1 MSASTDQTQKP
12 QDVDHVRPSPIP
24 GYRGFLNWFGAAFGI
39 AVLVGAAFLY
49 LTARADQSTDVTATV
64 ADTVPAVTL
73 PADSEFDQQLE
84 ASPGGDGQIAESTTG
99 VLLALY
105 VVDSLEVHELEQA
118 YAAATQVDQSHVTQM
133 LSALAA
139 LETVQWPTELD
150 ELAAELRTRM
160 NGLLEAME
168 GQDLEKTRH
177 ALEEVHEGEHLLAS
191 GIYAWLAG
199 TPMATGMAAHAEEE
213 AHEDEGGP
221 IDAADAGVFEIG
233 MFEFGYDPGTIDIE
247 AGVPVVF
254 RFTNRGKLPHEAMV
268 GDAHMQEEFAA
279 AGDHDVGQEGDDH
292 HGNLMATLVQPGE
305 TKDLVVLIDEPGTW
319 YIACHL
325 IGHYEQGQIATINV
339 TG

>member
-1 MSASTDQTQKP
+1 
-12 QDVDHVRPSPIP
+12 VRPSSP

-49 LTARADQSTDVTATV
+49 LTARADQSTAVTATV
-64 ADTVPAVTL
+64 ADTLPAVTL
-73 PADSEFDQQLE
+73 PAESEFDQQLE
-84 ASPGGDGQIAESTTG
+84 PSPGGDGQLSESTTG
-99 VLLALY
+99 VLFALY
-105 VVDSLEVHELEQA
+105 VVDSLEVHDLEQA
-118 YAAATQVDQSHVTQM
+118 YAAATQVDQDHVDRM

-160 NGLLEAME
+160 AGLLEAME
-168 GQDLEKTRH
+168 GQDLERTRH
-177 ALEEVHEGEHLLAS
+177 ALEEVHEAEHLLAS

-199 TPMATGMAAHAEEE
+199 TPMATPMAAHEEE
-213 AHEDEGGP
+213 NEGGP

-233 MFEFGYDPGTIDIE
+233 MFEFGYEPGIIDIE

-254 RFTNRGKLPHEAMV
+254 RFTNTGKLTHEAMV

-279 AGDHDVGQEGDDH
+279 AGDHDDGQQGDDH
-292 HGNLMATLVQPGE
+292 HGNLMAILVQPGE
-305 TKDLVVLIDEPGTW
+305 TKDLVVLIDQPGTW
-319 YIACHL
+319 YVACHL
-325 IGHYEQGQIATINV
+325 IGHYEKGQIATINV